1 MSRSDFDKRKQRVRF
16 RLRTAG
22 AGRPR
27 LTVFRSNHHI
37 YAQLIDDRESRTVA
51 AASTV
56 ESALRSESG
65 GDRAAAGRV
74 GTLIAERALAAGHKE
89 VIFDRGGYQ
98 YHGRVKALAEA
109 AREGG
114 LSF

>member
-27 LTVFRSNHHI
+27 LTVFRSNRHI

-56 ESALRSESG
+56 ESALRS
-65 GDRAAAGRV
+65 
-74 GTLIAERALAAGHKE
+74 TERRLT
-89 VIFDRGGYQ
+89 
-98 YHGRVKALAEA
+98 
-109 AREGG
+109 ARPRDA
-114 LSF
+114 SARSSPSAR